1 MKGVRS
7 HIAHHR
13 QSLRRFFFA
22 VVFGGILTSVLFF
35 TSPSTGARLLGP
47 ITHNGSIPLDEEGGN
62 RAHTGYRQA
71 TRSYSAHTSHIM
83 QGERHVFDS
92 DASMKGYLDPSLL
105 DQRRHAYMLSAAEPL
120 LQKNPRSYWLTIGDL
135 RFGSDALY
143 LKRHG
148 ARAMATDIDDARLKL
163 AQSRGYFTGDEI
175 SAQNVESLKFADES
189 FDYVLC
195 KEAFH
200 HFPRPMVGFYEML
213 RVAKRALL
221 LIEPQDVQNP
231 VVNAT
236 VVTSYHADFYHD
248 SFEQVGNF
256 KYTVSVREIL
266 KAAWSLKLKTVAV
279 RGFNDHFV
287 PDMTWDIFINR
298 VNDLNGMGF
307 RGERQFNLVALIV
320 FKDEP
325 DANLIDEMEQRNFTV
340 FKCPGLCGP
349 DP

>member
-1 MKGVRS
+1 
-7 HIAHHR
+7 
-13 QSLRRFFFA
+13 
-22 VVFGGILTSVLFF
+22 
-35 TSPSTGARLLGP
+35 
-47 ITHNGSIPLDEEGGN
+47 
-62 RAHTGYRQA
+62 
-71 TRSYSAHTSHIM
+71 
-83 QGERHVFDS
+83 
-92 DASMKGYLDPSLL
+92 MKGYLNPTLL

-120 LQKNPRSYWLTIGDL
+120 LETRPGSYWLTIGDL

-148 ARAMATDIDDARLKL
+148 ARVMATDIDDARLRL
-163 AQSRGYFTGDEI
+163 AQSRGYFTTDEI
-175 SAQNVESLKFADES
+175 SAQNVESLKFDDDS

-213 RVAKRALL
+213 RVAKRGLV

-231 VVNAT
+231 VLNAT
-236 VVTSYHADFYHD
+236 VVTSYHSDYYHD
-248 SFEQVGNF
+248 SFEKVGNY

-266 KAAWSLKLKTVAV
+266 KAAWSLKLRTVAA

-320 FKDEP
+320 FKEEP
-325 DANLIDEMEQRNFTV
+325 APELLADMRARNFTV
-340 FKCPGLCGP
+340 FTCPGICGP